1 MTVKR
6 SIPDAGLGEFIR
18 RQRQLGHL
26 SLRQLADA
34 CGVSNAYLS
43 QIERGLRTPSSFVL
57 KALAD
62 GLELSSETLYT
73 QAGILDPSED
83 DAADV
88 VEAIRHDPYLSA
100 RQREMLVEM
109 YESFRS
115 HREGR
120 YAPTH
125 EKWKAVRAQARRMK
139 ESTMINWTTQ
149 TEELLQN
156 WTETQKKIWGGW
168 VDATEQQVAQTQQ
181 ADIWRKTVDTWEAA
195 VKNGLETQRELT
207 KSLSDSGSAVPNVPK
222 DLLDWAE
229 QTEALGTRW
238 NAAQTELWESY
249 FSMVRKAVP
258 VKMLG
263 TFDEE
268 NQKLFATW
276 QESVEKISAAQ
287 STWAQMWTEHAA
299 GPATTSPKKATGRQ
313 SAKSATA

>member
-1 MTVKR
+1 
-6 SIPDAGLGEFIR
+6 
-18 RQRQLGHL
+18 
-26 SLRQLADA
+26 
-34 CGVSNAYLS
+34 
-43 QIERGLRTPSSFVL
+43 
-57 KALAD
+57 
-62 GLELSSETLYT
+62 
-73 QAGILDPSED
+73 
-83 DAADV
+83 
-88 VEAIRHDPYLSA
+88 
-100 RQREMLVEM
+100 
-109 YESFRS
+109 
-115 HREGR
+115 
-120 YAPTH
+120 
-125 EKWKAVRAQARRMK
+125 
-139 ESTMINWTTQ
+139 MINWTTQ

-299 GPATTSPKKATGRQ
+299 GPATTSPKKATGRRVGEIGDGVAFAR
-313 SAKSATA
+313 SALDASGGPALTRHRSRPAPREGTA